1 MTPKI
6 QFELKCQNN
15 PKLNTKNTVLS
26 QNFWRLRNIFW
37 AVKIFYVN
45 KKKPFFSFFLDDK
58 FSKERVTIKKRFGLL
73 PTQKP
78 AVAL

>member
-15 PKLNTKNTVLS
+15 PKSNSKNTVLS
-26 QNFWRLRNIFW
+26 QNFWRLRNSFW

-45 KKKPFFSFFLDDK
+45 KKNSVDVKHVVDIETVHHLG
-58 FSKERVTIKKRFGLL
+58 E
-73 PTQKP
+73 
-78 AVAL
+78 